1 MRFLFKINS
10 VRMPAA
16 RQWRSP
22 PFFKRKKWWG
32 LPVLVHWTTDSCVL
46 CCSPLR
52 CRGRAL
58 TGQVCTHTHTHTWR
72 YRKSH
77 AFACYAG
84 HTDLPLAQSCVLYK
98 LINTLLN
105 LPPLYTHNYWHRGT
119 NRRQK
124 STGWRELYINYVRKS
139 LMCLFHIYMWKF
151 PIIYYMSPKNT
162 FLW

>member
-1 MRFLFKINS
+1 MKKPS
-10 VRMPAA
+10 
-16 RQWRSP
+16 
-22 PFFKRKKWWG
+22 FFKRKKWWG

-58 TGQVCTHTHTHTWR
+58 TGQVCTHTHTWR

-84 HTDLPLAQSCVLYK
+84 QTDQAQSCVLYK

-119 NRRQK
+119 EGRNLQGGEK
-124 STGWRELYINYVRKS
+124 FTWIILCKKVFNVSISYIHVKIPNNLLHVSKKYFS
-139 LMCLFHIYMWKF
+139 LLSYCPQMNW
-151 PIIYYMSPKNT
+151 S
-162 FLW
+162 